1 MANLS
6 SRFVFVEK
14 KCEDKK
20 KDECK
25 DLDSEKCSKK
35 KIGECDKSCK
45 VCVEGRALF
54 IIKEIGLV
62 E

>member
-1 MANLS
+1 
-6 SRFVFVEK
+6 VFVEK